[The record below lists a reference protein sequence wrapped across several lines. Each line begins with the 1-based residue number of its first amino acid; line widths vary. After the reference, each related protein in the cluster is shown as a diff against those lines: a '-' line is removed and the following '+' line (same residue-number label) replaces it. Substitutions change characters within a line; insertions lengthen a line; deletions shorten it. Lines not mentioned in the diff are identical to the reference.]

1 MTRYLMNTYARLPV
15 ALVKGKGAWVWDVDG
30 KSYLDMVSGIAVCS
44 LGHCHPDVVNAVSEQ
59 ARNLFHCSN
68 LYIIPQQE
76 QLAELIVNNSFDG
89 RVFFCNSGAEANE
102 AAIKLARRYCNE
114 RKKGAAKIIAMEGSF
129 HGRTLATVAA
139 TGQAR
144 FRQGFDPIPGGFEIV
159 PYGDIDVLLD
169 AIDEDTGAVLL
180 EPIQGESGVHVP
192 PDGYLRQLRKICDE
206 YGLLLILDEVQT
218 GIARTGRLFAYMH
231 EGAEPD
237 IMTMAKALAN
247 GFPVGAMLA
256 KPFVADAFTP
266 GSHASTFG
274 GNPLAMSAGIATIST
289 IMRDNIVDKSL
300 QQGMYLMNRLHEL
313 ERIHPSIKEV
323 RGKGL
328 MIGVDFDADVSSL
341 PYDGL
346 SKGILLNVIKGHT
359 LRLVPPLVISSQ
371 EIDKAMDMIDDI
383 LKEKGL

>member
-15 ALVKGKGAWVWDVDG
+15 ALVKGKGTWVWDVDG

-218 GIARTGRLFAYMH
+218 GIARTGRFFAYMH
-231 EGAEPD
+231 EGVEPD

-247 GFPVGAMLA
+247 GFPAGAMLA

-323 RGKGL
+323 RGRGL

-341 PYDGL
+341 PSDGL

>member
-1 MTRYLMNTYARLPV
+1 MTHYLMNTYARLPV

-76 QLAELIVNNSFDG
+76 HLAELIVNNSFDG

-159 PYGDIDVLLD
+159 PYGDIDALLD

-218 GIARTGRLFAYMH
+218 GIARTGRFFAYMH
-231 EGAEPD
+231 EGVEPD

-247 GFPVGAMLA
+247 GFPAGAMLA

-323 RGKGL
+323 RGRGL

-341 PYDGL
+341 PSDGL

-371 EIDKAMDMIDDI
+371 EIDQAMDMIDDI

>member
-1 MTRYLMNTYARLPV
+1 MTHYLMNTYERLPV

-102 AAIKLARRYCNE
+102 AAIKLARLYCNE
-114 RKKGAAKIIAMEGSF
+114 RKQGAAKIIAMEGSF

-159 PYGDIDVLLD
+159 PYGDIDALLD
-169 AIDEDTGAVLL
+169 AIDEETGAVLL

-218 GIARTGRLFAYMH
+218 GIARTGRFFAYMH
-231 EGAEPD
+231 EGVEPD

-247 GFPVGAMLA
+247 GFPAGAMLA

-323 RGKGL
+323 RGRGL

-341 PYDGL
+341 PSDGL

-371 EIDKAMDMIDDI
+371 EIDQAMDMIDDI

>member
-231 EGAEPD
+231 EGVEPD

>member
-1 MTRYLMNTYARLPV
+1 MTHYLMNTYERLPV

-114 RKKGAAKIIAMEGSF
+114 RKQGAAKIIAMEGSF

-159 PYGDIDVLLD
+159 PYGDIDALLD
-169 AIDEDTGAVLL
+169 AIDEETGAVLL

-218 GIARTGRLFAYMH
+218 GIARTGRFFAYMH
-231 EGAEPD
+231 EGVEPD

-247 GFPVGAMLA
+247 GFPAGAMLA

-323 RGKGL
+323 RGRGL

>member
-1 MTRYLMNTYARLPV
+1 MVHYLMNTYARLPV

-76 QLAELIVNNSFDG
+76 HLAELIVNNSFDG

-114 RKKGAAKIIAMEGSF
+114 RKQGAAKIIAMEGSF

-159 PYGDIDVLLD
+159 PYGDIDALLD

-218 GIARTGRLFAYMH
+218 GIARTGRFFAYMH
-231 EGAEPD
+231 EGVEPD

-247 GFPVGAMLA
+247 GFPAGAMLA

-300 QQGMYLMNRLHEL
+300 QQGMYLMNRLYEL

-323 RGKGL
+323 RGRGL

-341 PYDGL
+341 PSDGL

-371 EIDKAMDMIDDI
+371 EIDQAMDMIDDI

>member
-1 MTRYLMNTYARLPV
+1 MVHYLMNTYARLPV

-76 QLAELIVNNSFDG
+76 HLAELIVNNSFDG

-114 RKKGAAKIIAMEGSF
+114 RKQGAAKIIAMEGSF

-159 PYGDIDVLLD
+159 PYGDIDALLD

-218 GIARTGRLFAYMH
+218 GIARTGRFFAYMH
-231 EGAEPD
+231 EGVEPD

-247 GFPVGAMLA
+247 GFPAGAMLA

-323 RGKGL
+323 RGRGL

-341 PYDGL
+341 PSDGL

-371 EIDKAMDMIDDI
+371 EIDQAMDMIDDI

>member
-1 MTRYLMNTYARLPV
+1 MTHYLMNTYARLPV

-76 QLAELIVNNSFDG
+76 HLAELIVNNSFDG

-114 RKKGAAKIIAMEGSF
+114 RKQGAAKIIAMEGSF

-159 PYGDIDVLLD
+159 PYGDIDALLD

-218 GIARTGRLFAYMH
+218 GIARTGRFFAYMH
-231 EGAEPD
+231 EGVEPD

-247 GFPVGAMLA
+247 GFPAGAMLA

-323 RGKGL
+323 RGRGL

-341 PYDGL
+341 PSDGL

-371 EIDKAMDMIDDI
+371 EIDQAMDMIDDI

>member
-15 ALVKGKGAWVWDVDG
+15 ALVKGKGTWVWDVDG

-76 QLAELIVNNSFDG
+76 HLAELIVNNSFDG

-114 RKKGAAKIIAMEGSF
+114 RKQGAAKIIAMEGSF

-159 PYGDIDVLLD
+159 PYGDIDALLD

-218 GIARTGRLFAYMH
+218 GIARTGRFFAYMH
-231 EGAEPD
+231 EGVEPD

-247 GFPVGAMLA
+247 GFPAGAMLA

-323 RGKGL
+323 RGRGL

-341 PYDGL
+341 PSDGL

-371 EIDKAMDMIDDI
+371 EIDQAMDMIDDI

>member
-1 MTRYLMNTYARLPV
+1 MTHYLMNTYERLPV

-114 RKKGAAKIIAMEGSF
+114 RKQGAAKIIAMEGSF

-159 PYGDIDVLLD
+159 PYGDIDALLD
-169 AIDEDTGAVLL
+169 AIDEETGAVLL

-218 GIARTGRLFAYMH
+218 GIARTGRFFAYMH
-231 EGAEPD
+231 EGVEPD

-247 GFPVGAMLA
+247 GFPAGAMLA

-323 RGKGL
+323 RGRGL

-371 EIDKAMDMIDDI
+371 EIDQAMDMIDDI